1 MRAQKRAARSGGT
14 RYRGRWYNAAE
25 LGVQHDPPPPRT
37 RQPQCSASG
46 KRLAFLSWNASGL
59 TIDRHKELQTW
70 LLTPEGSR
78 VDLVAIQETHW
89 KGQLEYNWDRF
100 SAIHSGGNK
109 SEAGLLL
116 LVSRQRFPEHSVHY
130 QEVIPGRLLHVRL
143 LAEPCTDVILLYQ
156 YAWSITKSK
165 EGKEASKDLVLAKR
179 AEVWAQLATLL
190 NSLPKRNQV
199 VLMGDFNCSLEPQDS
214 LIGCGVQRHLA
225 AHASDVHMLKTLV
238 EQHRLVVLNTWSRR
252 GKAASTDI
260 PATSTGH
267 SQIDFVML
275 NQEQCDQSARQTRT
289 AQLPFVPITGMRHL
303 PLLGSFRL
311 PRVPT
316 LPKPFKSM
324 SRQAVNQAQ
333 SQSPDILAE
342 YQARISDLS
351 NRDST
356 ASAEQLI
363 EQAWTECRMLHQ
375 MLPARGNAAG
385 TRSTGQ
391 AVNVLHP
398 TITTLWQL
406 RAHILKMQ
414 KRGGLRCYIRLWQAY
429 ARLQKIQMQLR
440 RRCRDAKKVKIQN
453 LLQDAASQPQSL
465 PSVFRLLRW
474 IAPPV
479 PKRRLQLRTDKGMPC
494 STQEALQ
501 EIRTYFHDLYHTSP
515 DTCIGRMQ
523 PPEQPIR
530 FSVAEFEA
538 ALAELPSNKAVP
550 ATLPP
555 ALLWKTAASCLAQK
569 LTPQLNEWLADM
581 TRPPPSEWHVADIFL
596 LLKPGKKPSAAA
608 LRPISLLHPVAKA
621 LATML
626 KHRVQ
631 PAVNTFLE
639 QLPQYAYTQ
648 QRSAQDALD
657 RAFTHC
663 TLVQAILRA
672 QTLTPQARK
681 QGHQVLPCRGG
692 ITLSV
697 DLRKAFDLMPREH
710 LLSALS
716 QAKID
721 DAHCWTIMQ
730 LHAHA
735 QMQFSYAQNS
745 TRIDTSNGIRQ
756 GCGLAPTLWSLF
768 TAVIMHK
775 LLEKLTVEEIIAFA
789 DDWLFQ
795 WVINKAEDLQRA
807 VDLIGFI
814 LEVLQ
819 SFGMQPSLD
828 KTVVLMQLKGSSAAR
843 IRRRYVSKHPKLGVR
858 LRVCTAQ
865 GRIELPLVDQ
875 HTYLGVK
882 ISYGQSE
889 AATVRYRVQQSWKV
903 FNRLMPSLRSAS
915 LPRDLKLA
923 VWRACAFACLMYGLD
938 CIILPPQS
946 AQKLQ
951 QVVVRQLRI
960 MLKSPVFI
968 TREPA
973 ELFLRRIGIQS
984 PAVEVA
990 NRIRARVSKCRQGP
1004 MAALQ
1009 PLRTQQRWRYLDEAA
1024 ALSQEYAAIPVWHDG
1039 STNADTQIRLQEVQ
1053 AQLPRQICQH
1063 CGLSFR
1069 TLKALRSHV
1078 AQKHSKDTTEP
1089 PKVDMVRRTQQQ
1101 MRKDYMCHASGGLPT
1116 CVHCHWNFS
1125 SWPAFCEH
1133 FEHKRCVALHLQ
1145 TQVGPI
1151 TTPEPSDPAASPG
1164 TYTEPPPSPNP
1175 SSSIRPEGVQCDVS
1189 TPEHAEDTMC
1199 GLYASLPE
1207 VVLGLCSAEWN
1218 ALADHVRQEDQHT
1231 CMFCKQW
1238 LAKPNYL
1245 TRHITAQHGVLR
1257 EVLNAL
1263 PSWLQARRPTVF
1275 SPCRWCYQDFKAQ
1288 HSSRSRHV
1296 QSCTTLIR
1304 TGIYH
1309 LLHCA
1314 CQELPPFSSNGALGG
1329 GSPTWCSSRSG
1340 QSLGADNSS
1349 PLRRSSTLSAV
1360 DGRHS
1365 HSYGHA
1371 SQGGQARQ
1379 RLGHGQRCG
1388 QVSPVVSG
1396 ERRGIWFWLGKQKA
1410 ERMVE
1415 ESQER
1420 LRRGEQKG
1428 EGGGGDPEPLREP
1441 LPFGSEAR
1449 RPAGHRSYGERLH
1462 HVLPDDG
1469 DVVGATGY
1477 ASVHRSVDQ
1486 DEGGQPRGHHLTTTS
1501 CHAEAAAGPVAH
1513 QESLNQAKKMLI
1525 LNPEGQIPYLQYN
1538 RQTEQLEIKPDR
1550 EPMELKTV
1558 LEILKELK
1566 DLVLLPNTTLRFH
1579 AARKLTSQPKGEIVP
1594 MMLEIG
1600 VRTRE
1605 ADRAWELLA
1614 RLCHSGACRAVA
1626 MSLRQERMGRSAL
1639 AKQVQQMVEGLS
1651 EPYS

>member
-1 MRAQKRAARSGGT
+1 MSQHKQPPPNTHTPNNIVGRPGPKSRGRLNPQLSLLHLFLWSSLLLQPSRAVQSTDTRVGGSPHLDPPEVLYREHSRLQGSTNHHGVSSCIEQRTGRKRAFLRAQKRAARSGGT

-25 LGVQHDPPPPRT
+25 LGVQHDPKLPRT
-37 RQPQCSASG
+37 RQPQRSASG
-46 KRLAFLSWNASGL
+46 RRLAFLSWNASGL

-143 LAEPCTDVILLYQ
+143 LAEPCTDIILIYQ

-190 NSLPKRNQV
+190 NSLPKRNQI

-225 AHASDVHMLKTLV
+225 AHASDVHMLKALV

-252 GKAASTDI
+252 GKAASTYI
-260 PATSTGH
+260 PANSTGH

-303 PLLGSFRL
+303 PLLGSIRL

-316 LPKPFKSM
+316 MPKPFKSM

-333 SQSPDILAE
+333 SQFPDILAE

-351 NRDST
+351 TRDST

-363 EQAWTECRMLHQ
+363 EQAWTECRMLR
-375 MLPARGNAAG
+375 LAPTASRDAVRL
-385 TRSTGQ
+385 RSTGQ

-406 RAHILKMQ
+406 RARILKMQ

-440 RRCRDAKKVKIQN
+440 RKCRDAKKVKIQN

-479 PKRRLQLRTDKGMPC
+479 PKRKLQLRTDKGMPC

-501 EIRTYFHDLYHTSP
+501 EIRTYFHALYHTSP
-515 DTCIGRMQ
+515 DTCLAHMQ
-523 PPEQPIR
+523 PPDQPIR
-530 FSVAEFEA
+530 FSVTEFEA

-569 LTPQLNEWLADM
+569 LTPQLNDWLADM

-639 QLPQYAYTQ
+639 QLPQYAYTR

-663 TLVQAILRA
+663 TLVQAILRT

-775 LLEKLTVEEIIAFA
+775 LLEKLTVEEMIAFA

-843 IRRRYVSKHPKLGVR
+843 IRRQYVSKHPKLGVR
-858 LRVCTAQ
+858 LRVRTAQ
-865 GRIELPLVDQ
+865 GRVELPLVDQ

-923 VWRACAFACLMYGLD
+923 VWRACAYACLMYGLD

-973 ELFLRRIGIQS
+973 ELFLRRIGIHS
-984 PAVEVA
+984 PAVDVA

-1004 MAALQ
+1004 MKTLQ
-1009 PLRTQQRWRYLDEAA
+1009 PLRTQQRWRHLDEAA
-1024 ALSQEYAAIPVWHDG
+1024 ALSQEYAVLPLWQHG
-1039 STNADTQIRLQEVQ
+1039 STNAETQ
-1053 AQLPRQICQH
+1053 
-1063 CGLSFR
+1063 
-1069 TLKALRSHV
+1069 
-1078 AQKHSKDTTEP
+1078 
-1089 PKVDMVRRTQQQ
+1089 
-1101 MRKDYMCHASGGLPT
+1101 
-1116 CVHCHWNFS
+1116 N
-1125 SWPAFCEH
+1125 
-1133 FEHKRCVALHLQ
+1133 
-1145 TQVGPI
+1145 
-1151 TTPEPSDPAASPG
+1151 
-1164 TYTEPPPSPNP
+1164 
-1175 SSSIRPEGVQCDVS
+1175 
-1189 TPEHAEDTMC
+1189 
-1199 GLYASLPE
+1199 
-1207 VVLGLCSAEWN
+1207 
-1218 ALADHVRQEDQHT
+1218 
-1231 CMFCKQW
+1231 
-1238 LAKPNYL
+1238 
-1245 TRHITAQHGVLR
+1245 
-1257 EVLNAL
+1257 
-1263 PSWLQARRPTVF
+1263 
-1275 SPCRWCYQDFKAQ
+1275 
-1288 HSSRSRHV
+1288 
-1296 QSCTTLIR
+1296 
-1304 TGIYH
+1304 
-1309 LLHCA
+1309 
-1314 CQELPPFSSNGALGG
+1314 
-1329 GSPTWCSSRSG
+1329 
-1340 QSLGADNSS
+1340 
-1349 PLRRSSTLSAV
+1349 
-1360 DGRHS
+1360 
-1365 HSYGHA
+1365 
-1371 SQGGQARQ
+1371 
-1379 RLGHGQRCG
+1379 
-1388 QVSPVVSG
+1388 
-1396 ERRGIWFWLGKQKA
+1396 
-1410 ERMVE
+1410 
-1415 ESQER
+1415 
-1420 LRRGEQKG
+1420 
-1428 EGGGGDPEPLREP
+1428 
-1441 LPFGSEAR
+1441 
-1449 RPAGHRSYGERLH
+1449 
-1462 HVLPDDG
+1462 
-1469 DVVGATGY
+1469 
-1477 ASVHRSVDQ
+1477 
-1486 DEGGQPRGHHLTTTS
+1486 
-1501 CHAEAAAGPVAH
+1501 
-1513 QESLNQAKKMLI
+1513 
-1525 LNPEGQIPYLQYN
+1525 
-1538 RQTEQLEIKPDR
+1538 
-1550 EPMELKTV
+1550 
-1558 LEILKELK
+1558 
-1566 DLVLLPNTTLRFH
+1566 
-1579 AARKLTSQPKGEIVP
+1579 
-1594 MMLEIG
+1594 
-1600 VRTRE
+1600 
-1605 ADRAWELLA
+1605 
-1614 RLCHSGACRAVA
+1614 
-1626 MSLRQERMGRSAL
+1626 
-1639 AKQVQQMVEGLS
+1639 
-1651 EPYS
+1651 